1 MDEPPKPDAP
11 QPAGVQPAAGAQPPA
26 SPPTGT
32 QQPSSK
38 PSKSPAGSKPP
49 AGSKMSRV
57 RNIGIVAHIDAGKTT
72 VSERFLFL
80 SGRIHKI
87 GEVHDGE
94 AQMDWMPQER
104 ERGITITAA
113 ATSFTW
119 RNFDI
124 HLIDTP
130 GHVDFTIEVERSLR
144 VLDGAVVV
152 FDGVSGVEPQSETV
166 WRQADKFRVP
176 RICFINKMD
185 RAGADFAAAVTEI
198 RERLGARPVP
208 IQLPIGAEDRFTGV
222 VDLVQLRALTFS
234 GDEDEGPVEEDIPAA
249 MADEVAAAREKL
261 IEAAADVDDG
271 IAAAFLEG
279 QPIEEATLKAAIR
292 RATIDCK
299 IVPVLAGAALR
310 NKGVQPL
317 LDAVCDYL
325 PSPLEVPPIVG
336 TVPGTDEPA
345 TRPPDD
351 AAPFC
356 ALAFKVAMDEGRK
369 AVYLRIYSGV
379 LKTGDE
385 VQNARTRRNEKVAR
399 LFSVHA
405 NRRERIE
412 RAGAGTIVVAMG
424 LKDAGTGDTLASP
437 KAPIILER
445 IDIYEPVIA
454 RAIEPKTQ
462 AEKEKLDFGLAK
474 MADEDPTFRW
484 NEDAETGQT
493 IIRGMG
499 ELHLDIIVDRLR
511 IEYGVEANVGRPQV
525 VHRETLAKPADGEA
539 RFERTVEDET
549 LFGQA
554 RVHVAPRPR
563 GAGNELKMQL
573 VRPAPTGNVKIVETP
588 PAILDAAMEGAREA
602 MRSGPQGYP
611 IEDISVTITGI
622 EYRPDASTPAGEKAA
637 VGEALRQ
644 AWREAGTRLLEPI
657 MKVEITCP
665 EANVG
670 DVLGDLNARR
680 GQIEDVGFRGQQRV
694 ITAKVPLRRM
704 FGYSTDLRSA
714 TQGRANYS
722 MQFDSYDAWE

>member
-1 MDEPPKPDAP
+1 LAAPDKTAPPPKPN
-11 QPAGVQPAAGAQPPA
+11 
-26 SPPTGT
+26 
-32 QQPSSK
+32 
-38 PSKSPAGSKPP
+38 
-49 AGSKMSRV
+49 KMARV

-72 VSERFLFL
+72 VTERFLFH

-87 GEVHDGE
+87 GEVHEGE
-94 AQMDWMPQER
+94 ATMDWMPQER

-113 ATSFTW
+113 ATSFAW
-119 RNFDI
+119 RNHDI

-166 WRQADKFRVP
+166 WRQADKFHVP
-176 RICFINKMD
+176 RIAFINKMD

-208 IQLPIGAEDRFTGV
+208 IQLPIGAEDKFAGV
-222 VDLVQLRALTFS
+222 VDLIRQRALYFS
-234 GDEDEGPVEEDIPAA
+234 GDENEAPREDDAPAA
-249 MADEVAAAREKL
+249 MADEVAAAREKV
-261 IEAAADVDDG
+261 IEAAADIDDA
-271 IAAAFLEG
+271 IASAFLEG
-279 QPIEEATLKAAIR
+279 QALDEAQIKAALR
-292 RATIDCK
+292 KATIDCK

-325 PSPLEVPPIVG
+325 PSPLEVPAVAG
-336 TVPGTDEPA
+336 VVPGSEEPT
-345 TRPPDD
+345 TRPPSDD
-351 AAPFC
+351 APFC
-356 ALAFKVAMDEGRK
+356 ALAFKVAMQEGRK
-369 AVYLRIYSGV
+369 TVYLRIYSGV
-379 LKTGDE
+379 LRPGDE
-385 VQNARTRRNEKVAR
+385 IHNARTRRNEKVAR

-405 NRRERIE
+405 NRQERIE
-412 RAGAGTIVVAMG
+412 RAGAGSIVVAAG

-462 AEKEKLDFGLAK
+462 AEREKLDFGLKK
-474 MADEDPTFRW
+474 MADEDPTFRV

-511 IEYGVEANVGRPQV
+511 REYGVDANVGRPQV
-525 VHRETLAKPADGEA
+525 VYRETLAKPADGEA
-539 RFERTVEDET
+539 RFERVVEDET
-549 LFGQA
+549 LFGHA
-554 RVHVAPRPR
+554 RVHVAPRAR
-563 GAGNELKMQL
+563 RAGNVLRMDIVK
-573 VRPAPTGNVKIVETP
+573 PAPRPGVKIPETP
-588 PAILDAAMEGAREA
+588 QTILDAAMEGAREA
-602 MRSGPQGYP
+602 MHSGPQGYP
-611 IEDISVTITGI
+611 IEDIEVAITAI
-622 EYRPDASTPAGEKAA
+622 EYRPDASTPAGQKAA
-637 VGEALRQ
+637 VGEALRH

-670 DVLGDLNARR
+670 DVLGDLNTRR

-694 ITAKVPLRRM
+694 IQAKVPLRRM

-722 MQFDSYDAWE
+722 MHFDSYDAWE

>member
-1 MDEPPKPDAP
+1 M
-11 QPAGVQPAAGAQPPA
+11 A
-26 SPPTGT
+26 SP
-32 QQPSSK
+32 SK
-38 PSKSPAGSKPP
+38 P

-72 VSERFLFL
+72 VSERFLFY

-87 GEVHDGE
+87 GEVHEGE
-94 AQMDWMPQER
+94 ATMDWMPQER

-119 RNFDI
+119 RNHDI

-176 RICFINKMD
+176 RISFINKMD
-185 RAGADFAAAVTEI
+185 RAGADFGSAVTEI

-222 VDLVQLRALTFS
+222 VDLVRNVALFFS
-234 GDEDEGPVEEDIPAA
+234 GDEEEGAREDAVPAA
-249 MADEVAAAREKL
+249 MADEVAAAREKV
-261 IEAAADVDDG
+261 IEAAADVDDT
-271 IAAAFLEG
+271 IASAFLERAA
-279 QPIEEATLKAAIR
+279 IEEATLKAALHK
-292 RATIDCK
+292 ATIDCK

-325 PSPLEVPPIVG
+325 PSPLEVPPVAG
-336 TVPGTDEPA
+336 TVPGTEEPA
-345 TRPPDD
+345 TRAPEDT
-351 AAPFC
+351 APFS

-379 LKTGDE
+379 LKAGDE
-385 VQNARTRRNEKVAR
+385 VQNARTRKNEKVAR

-412 RAGAGTIVVAMG
+412 RAGAGSIVVAMG
-424 LKDAGTGDTLASP
+424 LKDAGTGDTLAAP
-437 KAPIILER
+437 KAPIIFER
-445 IDIYEPVIA
+445 IDIYEPVIS

-462 AEKEKLDFGLAK
+462 AEEEKLDFALAK

-484 NEDAETGQT
+484 NEDQETGQT

-499 ELHLDIIVDRLR
+499 ELHLDVIVDRMR
-511 IEYGVEANVGRPQV
+511 IEYGVEATVGRPQV
-525 VHRETLAKPADGEA
+525 VYRETLAKPAEGEA
-539 RFERTVEDET
+539 RFERVVEDET
-549 LFGQA
+549 LFGHA
-554 RVHVAPRPR
+554 RVRVAPRPR
-563 GAGNELKMQL
+563 HAGNELKL
-573 VRPAPTGNVKIVETP
+573 EVPRPVQAPGAPRIPETP
-588 PAILDAAMEGAREA
+588 QVILDAAMEGAREA

-611 IEDISVTITGI
+611 IEDIAVSITAI
-622 EYRPDASTPAGEKAA
+622 EYRPDASNAAGQRAA

-644 AWREAGTRLLEPI
+644 AFRESGTRLLEPI

-670 DVLGDLNARR
+670 DVLGDMNARR
-680 GQIEDVGFRGQQRV
+680 GQIEDVGFRGAQRV

-704 FGYSTDLRSA
+704 FGYATDLRSA

>member
-1 MDEPPKPDAP
+1 MA
-11 QPAGVQPAAGAQPPA
+11 
-26 SPPTGT
+26 
-32 QQPSSK
+32 
-38 PSKSPAGSKPP
+38 
-49 AGSKMSRV
+49 RV

-72 VSERFLFL
+72 VSERFLFY

-87 GEVHDGE
+87 GEVHEGE
-94 AQMDWMPQER
+94 ATMDWMPQER

-119 RNFDI
+119 RNHEI

-166 WRQADKFRVP
+166 WRQADKFHVP

-185 RAGADFAAAVTEI
+185 RAGADFGAAVTEI

-208 IQLPIGAEDRFTGV
+208 IQLPIGAEDRFAGV
-222 VDLVQLRALTFS
+222 IDLVRQRALYFS
-234 GDEDEGPVEEDIPAA
+234 GSEDEGPREDVIPAA

-261 IEAAADVDDG
+261 VEAAADVDDA
-271 IAAAFLEG
+271 IANAFLEG
-279 QPIEEATLKAAIR
+279 TPIDDEALKAAIR
-292 RATIDCK
+292 KATIAVK

-325 PSPLEVPPIVG
+325 PSPLEVPPITG
-336 TVPGTDEPA
+336 TVPGSEEPA

-351 AAPFC
+351 AAPFS

-369 AVYLRIYSGV
+369 VVYLRIYSGV
-379 LKTGDE
+379 LKPGDE

-405 NRRERIE
+405 DRRERIE
-412 RAGAGTIVVAMG
+412 RAGAGSIVVAMG
-424 LKDAGTGDTLASP
+424 LKDAGTGDTLSSP
-437 KAPIILER
+437 KAPIIFER

-474 MADEDPTFRW
+474 LSDEDPTFRFG
-484 NEDAETGQT
+484 EDAETGQT

-499 ELHLDIIVDRLR
+499 ELHLDVIVDRLR
-511 IEYGVEANVGRPQV
+511 VEYGVEATVGRPQV
-525 VHRETLAKPADGEA
+525 VYRETLGKAADGEA
-539 RFERTVEDET
+539 RFERVVEDET
-549 LFGQA
+549 LFGHA
-554 RVHVAPRPR
+554 RVHVEPRPR
-563 GAGNELKMQL
+563 ASGNELKMQIP
-573 VRPAPTGNVKIVETP
+573 RPVQAPGAPKIPETP
-588 PAILDAAMEGAREA
+588 QAILDAAMEGAREA

-611 IEDISVTITGI
+611 IEDIAVTITGV
-622 EYRPDASTPAGEKAA
+622 EYRPDASNPAGERAA
-637 VGEALRQ
+637 VGEAMRQ
-644 AWREAGTRLLEPI
+644 AFREAGTRLLEPI

-704 FGYSTDLRSA
+704 FGYATDLRSA
-714 TQGRANYS
+714 TQGRANYT
-722 MQFDSYDAWE
+722 MQMDSYDAWE

>member
-1 MDEPPKPDAP
+1 MAAPPKI
-11 QPAGVQPAAGAQPPA
+11 
-26 SPPTGT
+26 T
-32 QQPSSK
+32 
-38 PSKSPAGSKPP
+38 
-49 AGSKMSRV
+49 RV

-72 VSERFLFL
+72 VSERFLFH
-80 SGRIHKI
+80 SGRIHKL

-113 ATSFTW
+113 ATTIAW
-119 RNFDI
+119 RGFDI

-166 WRQADKFRVP
+166 WRQADKFQVP
-176 RICFINKMD
+176 RIAFINKMD
-185 RAGADFAAAVTEI
+185 RAGADFSGAVEEI
-198 RERLGARPVP
+198 RTRLGARPVP
-208 IQLPIGAEDRFTGV
+208 VQLPIGAEDRFAGV
-222 VDLVQLRALTFS
+222 VDLVRMRALYYS
-234 GDEDEGPVEEDIPAA
+234 GDETEPPREDDPPAS

-261 IEAAADVDDG
+261 IEAAADIDDA
-271 IAAAFLEG
+271 IANAFLEG
-279 QPIEEATLKAAIR
+279 QAIDEEMLKAAVR
-292 RATIDCK
+292 KGTIGCRM
-299 IVPVLAGAALR
+299 VPVLAGAALR

-325 PSPLEVPPIVG
+325 PSPIDVPPIKGV
-336 TVPGTDEPA
+336 VPGTEEPA
-345 TRPPDD
+345 SRPPDD

-379 LKTGDE
+379 LKPADE
-385 VQNARTRRNEKVAR
+385 IQNARTRRNEKVAR

-412 RAGAGTIVVAMG
+412 RAGAGSIVVAIG
-424 LKDAGTGDTLASP
+424 LRDAGTGDTLCSP
-437 KAPIILER
+437 KAPILLER

-462 AEKEKLDFGLAK
+462 AEKEKLDFGLGK
-474 MADEDPTFRW
+474 LADEDPTFRFG
-484 NEDAETGQT
+484 EDAETGQM

-499 ELHLDIIVDRLR
+499 ELHLDILVDRLR
-511 IEYGVEANVGRPQV
+511 REYGVDANIGKPQV

-539 RFERTVEDET
+539 RFERVVDDET
-549 LFGQA
+549 MFGQA

-563 GAGNELKMQL
+563 ASGNALRMALARPPTTPGA
-573 VRPAPTGNVKIVETP
+573 AKIPETP
-588 PAILDAAMEGAREA
+588 QVILDAALEGAREA

-611 IEDISVTITGI
+611 IEDIEVVITGI
-622 EYRPDASTPAGEKAA
+622 EYRPDASTAAGEKAA

-657 MKVEITCP
+657 MKVEVISP

-670 DVLGDLNARR
+670 DELGDLNARR
-680 GQIEDVGFRGQQRV
+680 AQIEDVGFRGQQRV
-694 ITAKVPLRRM
+694 ILAKVPLRRM

-714 TQGRANYS
+714 TQGRATYS
-722 MQFDSYDAWE
+722 MQFEAYDAWE

>member
-1 MDEPPKPDAP
+1 MA
-11 QPAGVQPAAGAQPPA
+11 A
-26 SPPTGT
+26 SPKNAPKITRT
-32 QQPSSK
+32 
-38 PSKSPAGSKPP
+38 
-49 AGSKMSRV
+49 

-72 VSERFLFL
+72 VSERFLFH
-80 SGRIHKI
+80 SGRIHKL

-113 ATSFTW
+113 ATTLAW
-119 RNFDI
+119 RNHEI

-176 RICFINKMD
+176 RIAFINKMD
-185 RAGADFAAAVTEI
+185 RAGADFPGAITEI

-208 IQLPIGAEDRFTGV
+208 IQLPIGAEDRFEGV
-222 VDLVQLRALTFS
+222 VDLVRLRALYFS
-234 GDEDEGPVEEDIPAA
+234 GDEDETPREEDVPAA
-249 MADEVAAAREKL
+249 MADEVAAARERV
-261 IEAAADVDDG
+261 IEAAADQDDA
-271 IAAAFLEG
+271 IANAFLEG
-279 QPIEEATLKAAIR
+279 QPIEEEALKAALR
-292 RATIDCK
+292 KGTIACAF
-299 IVPVLAGAALR
+299 VPVLAGAALR

-325 PSPLEVPPIVG
+325 PSPLDVPPIKG
-336 TVPGTDEPA
+336 HVPGSEA
-345 TRPPDD
+345 GQIGEEITRPPSDD
-351 AAPFC
+351 APFC
-356 ALAFKVAMDEGRK
+356 GLVFKVAMDEGRK
-369 AVYLRIYSGV
+369 AAFVRIYSGV
-379 LKTGDE
+379 LRPGDE
-385 VQNARTRRNEKVAR
+385 VQNARTRKNEKVAR
-399 LFSVHA
+399 LFTVHA
-405 NRRERIE
+405 NKRERSE
-412 RAGAGTIVVAMG
+412 RSGAGTIVVAMG
-424 LKDAGTGDTLASP
+424 LRDAGTGDTISSP

-445 IDIYEPVIA
+445 IDTYEPVIS

-474 MADEDPTFRW
+474 LADEDPTFKFG
-484 NEDAETGQT
+484 EDAETGQM

-499 ELHLDIIVDRLR
+499 ELHLDIMVDRLKT
-511 IEYGVEANVGRPQV
+511 EYGVEANVGRPQV
-525 VHRETLAKPADGEA
+525 VHRETLAKTAEAEA
-539 RFERTVEDET
+539 RFERVIEDEA
-549 LFGQA
+549 LFGHA
-554 RVHVAPRPR
+554 RVRVAPRPR
-563 GAGNELKMQL
+563 GAGNVLRMELGR
-573 VRPAPTGNVKIVETP
+573 VAHAPGTKVVETP

-611 IEDISVTITGI
+611 IEDIEVVIVGV

-657 MKVEITCP
+657 MRVEISCP
-665 EANVG
+665 ETNVG

-680 GQIEDVGFRGQQRV
+680 AQIEDVGFRGAQRV

-714 TQGRANYS
+714 TQGRATYS
-722 MQFDSYDAWE
+722 MQFETYDAWE

>member
-1 MDEPPKPDAP
+1 MA
-11 QPAGVQPAAGAQPPA
+11 
-26 SPPTGT
+26 PPT
-32 QQPSSK
+32 K
-38 PSKSPAGSKPP
+38 P

-72 VSERFLFL
+72 VSERFLFY

-87 GEVHDGE
+87 GEVHEGE
-94 AQMDWMPQER
+94 ATMDWMPQER

-119 RNFDI
+119 DNHDI

-166 WRQADKFRVP
+166 WRQADKFHVP

-185 RAGADFAAAVTEI
+185 RAGADFGAAVTEI
-198 RERLGARPVP
+198 RERLGAKPIP
-208 IQLPIGAEDRFTGV
+208 IQLPIGAEDRFTGLI
-222 VDLVQLRALTFS
+222 DLVRMRALYFS
-234 GDEDEGPVEEDIPAA
+234 GDEEEGAREDDIPAA
-249 MADEVAAAREKL
+249 MADEVAAARDKL
-261 IEAAADVDDG
+261 VEAAADVDDA
-271 IAAAFLEG
+271 IASSFLEG
-279 QPIEEATLKAAIR
+279 TPIEEAVLKAAIR
-292 RATIDCK
+292 KATVDCK

-317 LDAVCDYL
+317 LDAVVDYL
-325 PSPLEVPPIVG
+325 PSPLEVPPMKG
-336 TVPGTDEPA
+336 TVPGTEEPA
-345 TRPPDD
+345 TRAPDD
-351 AAPFC
+351 AAPFS

-379 LKTGDE
+379 LKPGDD
-385 VQNARTRRNEKVAR
+385 VQNARTRKNEKVAR

-412 RAGAGTIVVAMG
+412 RATAGSIVVAMG

-437 KAPIILER
+437 KAPIIFER
-445 IDIYEPVIA
+445 IDIYEPVIS

-462 AEKEKLDFGLAK
+462 AEKEKLDFALSK

-484 NEDAETGQT
+484 NEDQETGQT

-499 ELHLDIIVDRLR
+499 ELHLDVIVDRMR
-511 IEYGVEANVGRPQV
+511 IEYGVEATVGRPQV
-525 VHRETLAKPADGEA
+525 VYRETLAKPADGEA
-539 RFERTVEDET
+539 RFERVVEDDT
-549 LFGQA
+549 LFGHA

-563 GAGNELKMQL
+563 HAGNELKL
-573 VRPAPTGNVKIVETP
+573 NVPRPVQTPGTPKIPDTP
-588 PAILDAAMEGAREA
+588 QAILDAAMEGAREA

-611 IEDISVTITGI
+611 IEDISVIITAI
-622 EYRPDASTPAGEKAA
+622 EYRPDASNTAGERAA
-637 VGEALRQ
+637 VAEALRQ
-644 AWREAGTRLLEPI
+644 AFREAGTRLLEPI

-665 EANVG
+665 EPNVG

-704 FGYSTDLRSA
+704 FGYATDLRSA

-722 MQFDSYDAWE
+722 MLFDSYDAWE